1 MRQRKGGHH
10 TKPAGL
16 SPAGLLLVE
25 SFADLSARPRQGTIN
40 GTVNGTVNGTIDGTI
55 ISRSSHATLAMTAMY
70 WQAGAAFAR
79 INAME
84 FGYR

>member
-25 SFADLSARPRQGTIN
+25 SFADLSARPRQGT
-40 GTVNGTVNGTIDGTI
+40 VNGTVNGTIDGTI

-70 WQAGAAFAR
+70 WQASAAFAR

>member
-25 SFADLSARPRQGTIN
+25 SFADLSARPRQ

>member
-25 SFADLSARPRQGTIN
+25 SFADLSARPRQGT
-40 GTVNGTVNGTIDGTI
+40 VNGTINGTIDGTI

>member
-25 SFADLSARPRQGTIN
+25 SFADLSARPRQ
-40 GTVNGTVNGTIDGTI
+40 GTVNGTIDGTI